1 MRILVVWSRNY
12 DIKIF
17 TCRLMHT
24 LKIKQSC
31 SKWTLDKYIYW
42 KHVFSFV
49 QHIAMNILCNYTI
62 AICAGQTNPTGACN
76 QHEQVSTK
84 FGMQWKYSQ
93 GSCISPENCHNCS
106 IYYYNNGPRCTGKNR
121 FLKAKSSVWFINRQ
135 YISKVFG
142 AFNVRV

>member
-31 SKWTLDKYIYW
+31 IKWTLDKYIYW
-42 KHVFSFV
+42 KLVFSFV
-49 QHIAMNILCNYTI
+49 QHIAMNILWNYKI